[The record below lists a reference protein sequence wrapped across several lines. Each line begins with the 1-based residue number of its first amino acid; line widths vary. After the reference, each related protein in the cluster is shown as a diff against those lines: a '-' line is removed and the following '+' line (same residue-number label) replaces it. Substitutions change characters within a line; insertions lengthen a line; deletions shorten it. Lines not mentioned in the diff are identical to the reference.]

1 MHSRKTLTLSV
12 TETDGRLSV
21 SSQSEV
27 INMAYVTHTQ
37 QINAGN
43 KRGAISTAPF
53 GSLANI
59 HSVWHSKVAH
69 LECLKLKRLAN
80 STYDIMHVHRDIE
93 WSRGTSVGSAPS
105 DLYYDVDLL
114 IWDFL
119 TQISSY

>member
-37 QINAGN
+37 HINAGN
-43 KRGAISTAPF
+43 KRRAISTAPF

-69 LECLKLKRLAN
+69 LEYLKLKRLAN
-80 STYDIMHVHRDIE
+80 STYDIMRVHRDIE

-105 DLYYDVDLL
+105 DLYYDVDILM
-114 IWDFL
+114 WDFL
-119 TQISSY
+119 TQINSY